1 MARPP
6 LCPWDVDAVGTLP
19 AVVAAVAVARDI
31 LFADDGTAEH
41 SKSASLLLY
50 LLA

>member
-6 LCPWDVDAVGTLP
+6 LCPWDADAAGTLP
-19 AVVAAVAVARDI
+19 AVVAAAAVARDI
-31 LFADDGTAEH
+31 LSADDGTADC